1 MLHGWIP
8 PGRFLPYLTS
18 TDIAALPR
26 KAQTVVIQPIGA
38 IEQHG
43 PHLPIAV
50 DSVIVQG
57 VLGRAMAAL
66 DPDVGCLALPTL
78 CYGKSNEHLD
88 FPGTISLSAE
98 TLLRTL
104 EEVTDSLYGSGFRK
118 IALVNGHGGQP
129 QVVQIAARDARVRHR
144 DLMVCP
150 VYVWAVPSSLE
161 TLFSARE
168 RDMGIH
174 AGAAETALM
183 MALLPQAVRME
194 RARAEWPRNLPGP
207 GMLSM
212 HGPRSFA
219 WLTRDFSESGVL
231 GDPTAAT
238 PEAGESLLAS
248 LAASWAS
255 LIGDMYRFSLPPAAM
270 SK

>member
-8 PGRFLPYLTS
+8 PGRFLPYLSS
-18 TDIAALPR
+18 TDIAGLVD
-26 KAQTVVIQPIGA
+26 KAATVVVQPVGA

-43 PHLPIAV
+43 PHLPVAV

-57 VLGRAMAAL
+57 VLGAAMARL
-66 DPDVGCLALPTL
+66 DAEIGCLALPTL

-88 FPGTISLSAE
+88 FPGTISLSAA
-98 TLLRTL
+98 TLLQTL
-104 EEVTDSLYGSGFRK
+104 AETMDSLYRSGFRK

-129 QVVQIAARDARVRHR
+129 QVMQIAARDARARHR
-144 DLMVCP
+144 DLMVYP
-150 VYVWAVPSSLE
+150 LFIWAVPSSLD

-168 RDMGIH
+168 RDQGIH

-183 MALLPQAVRME
+183 MALLPGAVRME
-194 RARAEWPRNLPGP
+194 RARAEWPRNLPPSGL
-207 GMLSM
+207 LSM

-219 WLTRDFSESGVL
+219 WLTRDFSETGVL

-238 PEAGESLLAS
+238 PEAGESLLAT
-248 LAASWAS
+248 LAASWAR
-255 LIGDMYRFSLPPAAM
+255 LIAEMYRFSLPPACP
-270 SK
+270 